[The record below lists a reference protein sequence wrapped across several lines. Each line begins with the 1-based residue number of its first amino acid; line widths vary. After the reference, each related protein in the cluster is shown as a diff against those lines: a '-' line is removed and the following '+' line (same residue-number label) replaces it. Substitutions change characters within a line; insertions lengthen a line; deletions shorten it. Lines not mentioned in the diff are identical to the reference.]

1 MSLMSLTNLQ
11 ILVQL
16 GQRIRRKRVNMN
28 LSQIDIAE
36 KSGVSRR
43 TVQAIEAGHSISLV
57 NLIAI
62 LRSLDALDSLDSFL
76 PPVEISPLLMAKMEG
91 REKKR
96 AYRKRSGDKSE
107 ESDW

>member
-1 MSLMSLTNLQ
+1 MSFVSLTDFQ

-28 LSQIDIAE
+28 LSQVDVAE

-43 TVQAIEAGHSISLV
+43 TLQAIEAGHSISLV

-62 LRSLDALDSLDSFL
+62 LRSLDTLHSLESFL

-96 AYRKRSGDKSE
+96 AYRKRSVNKGDESE
-107 ESDW
+107 W